1 MTFDPHFRFYRE
13 DPQSRAC
20 ARSLADCAN
29 ELREEMA
36 SRRNL
41 YPALVAKGRM
51 TADVMARE
59 LRVMSAILW
68 EHIFPI
74 EARPPKQPYATWTEK
89 VHALRREIGLRRTLY
104 PRWILAGRIDPAIAE
119 TRLTILEELHE
130 LYWFG
135 SQSDEAVAV
144 RAETLARAQ
153 ARSPTGPLQHA
164 A

>member
-1 MTFDPHFRFYRE
+1 MTFDPHFRFFRE
-13 DPQSRAC
+13 DPQSRPC
-20 ARSLADCAN
+20 AHSLDDCAN

-36 SRRNL
+36 ARREL

-51 TADVMARE
+51 TNEAMARE

-74 EARPPKQPYATWTEK
+74 EARGAKQPFATWTEK

-104 PRWILAGRIDPAIAE
+104 PRWILAGRIDPAIAD
-119 TRLTILEELHE
+119 TRLTLLEELHE

-135 SQSDEAVAV
+135 SQSAEAIAA
-144 RAETLARAQ
+144 RAETMARAQ
-153 ARSPTGPLQHA
+153 VRNPTKPLQHA